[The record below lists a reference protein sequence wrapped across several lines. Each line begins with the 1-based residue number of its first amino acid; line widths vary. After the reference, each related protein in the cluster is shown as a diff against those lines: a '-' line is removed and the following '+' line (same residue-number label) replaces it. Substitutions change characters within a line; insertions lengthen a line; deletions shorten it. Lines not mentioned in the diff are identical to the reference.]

1 MPIFSNQAA
10 IAQKQAISNQLK
22 AQAKDQALRQKSLV
36 ADQAEAELFVD
47 DISGDVFKAYPV
59 VLTESD
65 FTLTANTASAETDI
79 AKMQVPNGVEY
90 LFRAPTSNLDRNSPY
105 LYGSLQIT
113 NSTVE
118 MTAGAV
124 RMKVKDASQNDLKG
138 QPFTGAVSQI
148 NDADSVDWNKRL
160 FFNCRKPIRAKAGDY
175 IVLTLNAALVWNK
188 TSSTMVIQA
197 LELVKQ

>member
-1 MPIFSNQAA
+1 MVAMSNRAA

-47 DISGDVFKAYPV
+47 DITGEVFKAYPV
-59 VLTESD
+59 VLTEAD
-65 FTLTANTASAETDI
+65 FTLSANTASTETDI
-79 AKMQVPNGVEY
+79 GTKQVPNGIEY

-118 MTAGAV
+118 LTAGAI

-138 QPFTGAVSQI
+138 QPFTGAVSQV
-148 NDADSVDWNKRL
+148 NEADAIDWNKRL

-175 IVLTLNAALVWNK
+175 IVLTLNSATVWNK
-188 TSSTMVIQA
+188 TSSTIVIQA

>member
-105 LYGSLQIT
+105 LYGSLQLT
-113 NSTVE
+113 NATTE
-118 MTAGAV
+118 LTAGAV

-175 IVLTLNAALVWNK
+175 IVITLNAALVWNK